1 MPAWSCTCMCVHVSA
16 CLCMCMLV
24 CACVCRLCP
33 CVYMLSSDQNPL
45 CCTLN
50 LPHNSGSFGRGSN
63 NGSIRSTFMTRCTL
77 LLLHWRQVRQVRQR
91 RQPLHSSP
99 HTQTHTLANPARASS
114 SSISISI
121 CNLQRTINY
130 NKSCQ
135 HLPRLP
141 SLSASATSD
150 PENLQMCNNNNNSAF
165 TCSEKNRAERRKA
178 PDRLR
183 KLAIFLCKKYD

>member
-1 MPAWSCTCMCVHVSA
+1 MVMHVH
-16 CLCMCMLV
+16 V
-24 CACVCRLCP
+24 CACFCLFVHVYAGLCP

-150 PENLQMCNNNNNSAF
+150 PENLQMCNNNSSSNNNIAF
-165 TCSEKNRAERRKA
+165 ACREKKGA
-178 PDRLR
+178 
-183 KLAIFLCKKYD
+183 